1 MTATARKRRRRSFGK
16 VRRLPSGRYQASH
29 MAPDGRRVTAPET
42 FDTRTDAEAWLAG
55 EQTDLSRGQ
64 WRRPEPPRQA
74 VTFGTYAAAWLKD
87 RNLTERTR
95 DEYRK
100 ILGGHLLPAFGAL
113 ALDEIT
119 PAGVR
124 AWHAGLATGP
134 TRRAHA
140 YGLLHAILATAV
152 TDDAISA
159 NPARIRGA
167 TQVKRARTIKPA
179 TVPELAAITEG
190 MRPAY
195 QAMVLLAAWCGLR
208 FGELAELRRADIDL
222 AHGVVHVRRG
232 VTQTKAGPVVGTP
245 KSAAGVRDVAIPPH
259 LIPAIEAH
267 LASHTGPGRD
277 ALLFVSPHGTH
288 LRSDSRMH
296 DEFRAAAKA
305 AGRGDL
311 TFHDLRHTGA
321 TMAAATGAT
330 LAELMARIGHSTPGA
345 ALIYQHATSER
356 DHEIA
361 AALSGFATAKVVELR
376 PRGARPKRATRTS
389 RPEARPAPEPA

>member
-1 MTATARKRRRRSFGK
+1 MSDPLRRKRSRRGFGL

-29 MAPDGRRVTAPET
+29 MTPGGRRVNAPHT
-42 FDTRTDAEAWLAG
+42 FDTRTDAEAWLA
-55 EQTDLSRGQ
+55 EAQTDLSRGQ
-64 WRRPEPPRQA
+64 WRRPEPPHQA
-74 VTFGTYAAAWLKD
+74 VTFASYAASWLATRK
-87 RNLTERTR
+87 LTPRTA

-100 ILGGHLLPAFGAL
+100 ILDGHLLPAFGKL

-119 PAGVR
+119 PAAVR

-152 TDDAISA
+152 ADDAIGA

-167 TQVKRARTIKPA
+167 TQVMRARKIRPA
-179 TVPELAAITEG
+179 TVPELAAITEQ

-208 FGELAELRRADIDL
+208 FGELAELRRADIDT
-222 AHGVVHVRRG
+222 AHGVVRVRRG
-232 VTQTKAGPVVGTP
+232 VTHTAAGPVVGTP
-245 KSAAGVRDVAIPPH
+245 KSTAGVRDVAIPPH
-259 LIPAIEAH
+259 LLPAIEAH
-267 LASHTGPGRD
+267 LDGHTGPGRD
-277 ALLFVSPHGTH
+277 ALLFVSPSGRH

-305 AGRGDL
+305 AGRPDL

-330 LAELMARIGHSTPGA
+330 LAELMARLGHSTPNA

-376 PRGARPKRATRTS
+376 PRHKAGTA
-389 RPEARPAPEPA
+389 